1 LNQVEYRISGLE
13 EKVSLLEQSDEE
25 KGKRNTNGI
34 SKISG
39 TLLKD
44 QA

>member
-25 KGKRNTNGI
+25 KGKRNTNGR